1 MVNRGSVCN
10 VTLTRMHKPEC
21 KAAATLEGNSVLF
34 LWGYRSSMQVK
45 FIACAA
51 SEEMCVLGRL

>member
-1 MVNRGSVCN
+1 MVSGGSVCDI
-10 VTLTRMHKPEC
+10 THTRMHKPEC
-21 KAAATLEGNSVLF
+21 KAAATLEGNSVLI

-51 SEEMCVLGRL
+51 SQENVCAW